1 MSVAAE
7 QTLPS
12 YPADSRSGGRRG
24 AVLGIL
30 GLALLGVLLVV
41 ATNAGQEAMAVALIV
56 ASMLLV
62 VVVARPEVGILLL
75 LTNYLFASYPTPIR
89 GGGLLTINNV
99 LGIILAVILLAEL
112 AQRPDF
118 WFVRSRQVQLF
129 VAIGIVLL
137 FGTFA
142 SYWTF
147 PDLRITWGKVRT
159 LDQTA
164 PLTRDFVTR
173 FAFIILAAKFLTT
186 KRHLKMAIT
195 VILLC
200 LIMVVPSALAGWA
213 TGSSADGRAAAS
225 FSMGTNSNRLAFLCL
240 MQAAFWWYLGQTQ
253 KSQAIRLAVYGVIGA
268 LILTVLLTA
277 SRSGFLGLGVLFYL
291 LTRDR
296 GAMKGGRIK
305 VVLLAFLM
313 VGMMFTVVPQ
323 ENLDRIA
330 NLNPFAQ
337 GRGGNLGTH
346 STERRVETVGLGW
359 DIFLEYPIFGIGLG
373 NFREVARQVYN
384 DPFYR
389 PPHNSYIWALS
400 EGGIFCF
407 LLFLLLYWT
416 TLRDIRWI
424 QRSPATPPDLRWI
437 AAALEPSV
445 ILLLFYSF
453 FADMWLNP
461 ITYILIVLTIVF
473 KRYVS
478 CRRVV
483 LA

>member
-1 MSVAAE
+1 MSVTAE
-7 QTLPS
+7 QMLDGYRPIE
-12 YPADSRSGGRRG
+12 RGGGWRG
-24 AVLGIL
+24 TMLGVVGLLLLAV
-30 GLALLGVLLVV
+30 GLAFG
-41 ATNAGQEAMAVALIV
+41 TNAGQEATAIALIV

-62 VVVARPEVGILLL
+62 VVVARPQVGILLL

-99 LGIILAVILLAEL
+99 LGIILAIILLAEL
-112 AQRPDF
+112 SQRPDF
-118 WFVRSRQVQLF
+118 WFLRTRQVQLYAALAVVF
-129 VAIGIVLL
+129 L

-147 PDLRITWGKVRT
+147 PGLRVTWGKVRT
-159 LDQTA
+159 LDQTSA
-164 PLTRDFVTR
+164 LTRDFVTR
-173 FAFIILAAKFLTT
+173 FAFVLLASKFLTT
-186 KRHLKMAIT
+186 KRHLKMAMT
-195 VILLC
+195 VMMLC
-200 LIMVVPSALAGWA
+200 LILVVPSALAGWA
-213 TGSSADGRAAAS
+213 SGDTADGRAAAS
-225 FSMGTNSNRLAFLCL
+225 FSIGTNSNRLAFLCL

-253 KSQAIRLAVYGVIGA
+253 KSQTIRLVIYGIIGT
-268 LILTVLLTA
+268 LVLTVLLTA

-305 VVLLAFLM
+305 VVMLAALM
-313 VGMMFTVVPQ
+313 VGMMLTIVP
-323 ENLDRIA
+323 ESSLERIA

-337 GRGGNLGTH
+337 GRGGNIGTH

-359 DIFLEYPIFGIGLG
+359 DIFLEYPIFGIGIG
-373 NFREVARQVYN
+373 NFREVARQIYN

-400 EGGIFCF
+400 EGGVFCF
-407 LLFLLLYWT
+407 ALFLLLFWV

-424 QRSPATPPDLRWI
+424 QRSPATPSDVHWI
-437 AAALEPSV
+437 AAALEPSL

-478 CRRVV
+478 SRRVV
-483 LA
+483 IV

>member
-1 MSVAAE
+1 MSSAAE
-7 QTLPS
+7 QTLPGYGS
-12 YPADSRSGGRRG
+12 AGRG
-24 AVLGIL
+24 ARRASLWGVVA
-30 GLALLGVLLVV
+30 LAVLGVLLVV
-41 ATNAGQEAMAVALIV
+41 ATRGGQEATAVALIV

-62 VVVARPEVGILLL
+62 AVVARPEIGILLL
-75 LTNYLFASYPTPIR
+75 LTNYLFASYPSPIK

-99 LGIILAVILLAEL
+99 LGIILVVILLAEL

-118 WFVRSRQVQLF
+118 WFLRTRQVKIYAALA
-129 VAIGIVLL
+129 VVLL

-142 SYWTF
+142 SYWQF
-147 PDLRITWGKVRT
+147 PDLRITWGKFRT

-173 FAFIILAAKFLTT
+173 FAFVLLASKFLTT
-186 KRHLKMAIT
+186 KRHIKMAMT

-200 LIMVVPSALAGWA
+200 LILVVPSALAGWA
-213 TGSSADGRAAAS
+213 SGATADGRAAAS

-240 MQAAFWWYLGQTQ
+240 MQAAFWWYLGLTQ
-253 KSQAIRLAVYGVIGA
+253 KSGTLRLVIYGIIGA
-268 LILTVLLTA
+268 LVLTVLLTA

-291 LTRDR
+291 LTRER

-305 VVLLAFLM
+305 VIMMALLG
-313 VGMMFTVVPQ
+313 VGMMFTIVPE
-323 ENLDRIA
+323 ENLERIA

-337 GRGGNLGTH
+337 GRGGNIGTH

-359 DIFLEYPIFGIGLG
+359 DIFLEYPVFGIGLG
-373 NFREVARQVYN
+373 NFREVARQIYN
-384 DPFYR
+384 DPYYR
-389 PPHNSYIWALS
+389 PPHNSYVWALS

-416 TLRDIRWI
+416 TLRDIRWL
-424 QRSPATPPDLRWI
+424 QRSPATPSDLRWI
-437 AAALEPSV
+437 AAALEPSL

>member
-7 QTLPS
+7 QALPS